1 MLDEFK
7 DNFLILNFYK
17 SYKSMDIKY
26 FFKNTEI
33 DNETR
38 NYIEKRLSTLEKLL
52 NKIIKTEVEVGK
64 DKRGMYRVEV
74 MITVPKNK
82 FRAEEISESVEASV
96 DIVVDELKTQIRR
109 KKEKVWTKLIR
120 KARSFKKKTAIDEDA
135 RF

>member
-1 MLDEFK
+1 
-7 DNFLILNFYK
+7 
-17 SYKSMDIKY
+17 MDIKY

-38 NYIEKRLSTLEKLL
+38 SYIEKRLSTLEKLL

-82 FRAEEISESVEASV
+82 FRAEETSESVEASV